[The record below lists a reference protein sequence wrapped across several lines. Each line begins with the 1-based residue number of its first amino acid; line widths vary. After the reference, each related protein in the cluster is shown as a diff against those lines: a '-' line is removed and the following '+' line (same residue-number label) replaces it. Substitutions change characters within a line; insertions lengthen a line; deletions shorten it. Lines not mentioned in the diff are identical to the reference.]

1 MRLLRSIVVGVMFIL
16 TSFLLCPLSAQT
28 TGAEGVVK
36 DATTGETLPS
46 VQVYFAGTT
55 IGTITDVDEQTEN
68 AIFIVSRDD
77 VSELMVPASDDL
89 IVEFDLDKK
98 LMVMDLPQGLLDL
111 NE

>member
-46 VQVYFAGTT
+46 VQVQHLPAFA
-55 IGTITDVDEQTEN
+55 IMPIALVFSIHCFTDN
-68 AIFIVSRDD
+68 MKRLSPAMFLIPSN
-77 VSELMVPASDDL
+77 SGEL
-89 IVEFDLDKK
+89 K
-98 LMVMDLPQGLLDL
+98 LGLMLL
-111 NE
+111 SQ

>member
-46 VQVYFAGTT
+46 VQVYFTGTT
-55 IGTITDVDEQTEN
+55 IGSITDLDGNYSIEN
-68 AIFIVSRDD
+68 THDVEGHLNVSGIHIL
-77 VSELMVPASDDL
+77 VL
-89 IVEFDLDKK
+89 
-98 LMVMDLPQGLLDL
+98 
-111 NE
+111 